1 MHLKHHFVN
10 TLLSLLSLL
19 YWLTDLITNIV
30 SFYLI
35 LFLYIFETGIEDLPP
50 TTNNTSSEQLISSNV
65 VTKSF
70 HNEESQHQPKLPC
83 NYFGPTSAIYYP
95 APSPEDDEI
104 PSTSKIQS
112 VRLWRDQSNQPIIL
126 LVKLR
131 VVLGGYFSRYFFSIK
146 NIGGEYKVS
155 IFFAYHVIVNL
166 PCWDRKYWHAL
177 FSFFFFRFWYVH
189 CDFLNYYN

>member
-65 VTKSF
+65 VPKSF

-131 VVLGGYFSRYFFSIK
+131 VVLGGYFSRYFFFDKKYWRWVQSI
-146 NIGGEYKVS
+146 NIFRIPCHRK
-155 IFFAYHVIVNL
+155 L
-166 PCWDRKYWHAL
+166 TCWDRMYWHAL
-177 FSFFFFRFWYVH
+177 FFLFYFPILVRALRFS
-189 CDFLNYYN
+189 